1 MPIDVAQ
8 GFGAPPTSGIAL
20 WLIGLFAVSIGL
32 PFAALSASAPLLQGW
47 FAATGHPQARN
58 PYVLYAASNVGSFA
72 ALLAYP
78 AVIEPLV
85 PLKAQSLLWSAG
97 FLILCVAIVTASLFV
112 ARQPMLAPADSVAE
126 PVSR

>member
-58 PYVLYAASNVGSFA
+58 PYVLYAASNFGSFV

-78 AVIEPLV
+78 FLVEPLFTLRTQV
-85 PLKAQSLLWSAG
+85 LAWSVGYALLIV
-97 FLILCVAIVTASLFV
+97 LI
-112 ARQPMLAPADSVAE
+112 
-126 PVSR
+126 